1 MNEKQM
7 ARALLKDA
15 RALQNEWAGYGRSIV
30 SLREAFSMRGM
41 VRAAVPLVVLLAAA
55 LATGCATRVERID
68 VEETR
73 DLSGNWN
80 DTDSRLVS
88 EEMIRD
94 VLSRPWIGD
103 FRQTEGAKP
112 TVIVGEVRNLSH
124 EHINVNTFVNDLAR
138 ELINSGQVN
147 FVASRIEREEIR
159 EERQDQARHA
169 TEESRKAMGRELGAD
184 FMLQG
189 SINTILDVEG
199 RRQVRYYQVDL
210 DLISLADNRKVW
222 IGQKKIKKF
231 VVRAGVRP

>member
-1 MNEKQM
+1 MK
-7 ARALLKDA
+7 AWTKGALLPITLLLVA
-15 RALQNEWAGYGRSIV
+15 GLAL
-30 SLREAFSMRGM
+30 
-41 VRAAVPLVVLLAAA
+41 P
-55 LATGCATRVERID
+55 GCATRVERVD
-68 VEETR
+68 VDEAR

-88 EEMIRD
+88 EEMVRD
-94 VLSRPWIGD
+94 VLARPWIGD
-103 FRQTEGAKP
+103 FRQANGARP

-159 EERQDQARHA
+159 EERRDQAQHA
-169 TEESRKAMGRELGAD
+169 AEETRKAMGRELGAD

-189 SINTILDVEG
+189 TINTILDVEG
-199 RRQVRYYQVDL
+199 RRQVRYYQIDL

-231 VVRAGVRP
+231 VTKAAVRY